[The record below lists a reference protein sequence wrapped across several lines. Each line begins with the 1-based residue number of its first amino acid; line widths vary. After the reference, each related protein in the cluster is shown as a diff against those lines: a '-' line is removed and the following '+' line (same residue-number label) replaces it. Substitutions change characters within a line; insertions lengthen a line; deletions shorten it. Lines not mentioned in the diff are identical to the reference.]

1 MSIELKNIN
10 FAYGENMVLKDFN
23 LTVNDGECVC
33 LSGRSGCGKTT
44 VSRLITGL
52 EAPQSGSVMAP
63 KRISVVF
70 QEDRL
75 LNHLTLEENIYFP
88 LSLPFEM
95 LPNADSLIER
105 LGLAEYK
112 KSKVSQLSGGMKRRV
127 AIARAILYEG
137 DALVLDEPFNGL
149 DEENRKIVADIIK
162 EVFLERQK
170 PVFLIT
176 HIKEDAQLL
185 NAKIIEM

>member
-1 MSIELKNIN
+1 MSIELKNIS
-10 FAYGENMVLKDFN
+10 FAYGENTVLNDFN

-52 EAPQSGSVMAP
+52 EAPQSGSVLAP
-63 KRISVVF
+63 EKISVVF

-88 LSLPFEM
+88 LSLPYEM
-95 LPNADSLIER
+95 LPDADGLIER

-185 NAKIIEM
+185 NARIIEM